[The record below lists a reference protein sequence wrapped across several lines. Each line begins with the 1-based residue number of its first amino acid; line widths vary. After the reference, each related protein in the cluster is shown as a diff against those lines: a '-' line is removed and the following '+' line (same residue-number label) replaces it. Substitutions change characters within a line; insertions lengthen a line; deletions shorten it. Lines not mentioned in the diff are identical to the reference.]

1 MENID
6 KKKYEEILEKIIK
19 EFNEKEQL
27 ENLESYNIDAVLS
40 DTQNLLKKYSHLIDL
55 KILQKEEIPYNQI
68 QSPSEAADLTSDE
81 IPFDKI
87 PDPLEFIDYL
97 EFKNPKQKS
106 KFQKFLFLLKKYEEE
121 NKPTFSICDL
131 SLQDELSQLVF
142 RGDKNFFGSMS
153 YEDKIILSDN
163 FGEVKFYSIKDKK
176 LVRTLPNPT
185 KNKKNK
191 IYAID
196 INDDGDMAFLGY
208 ENGNIA
214 LFDLEKNKCQKIF
227 NEIHKTNVINIK
239 IIEQVKLAKEKQ
251 FKILSSDVSGNVY
264 LTHIKKGLLGLGYSF
279 KSNLFC
285 QNVDFPFYM
294 IYLLRFKENELK
306 NNSLSKLNQ
315 NFILSNLQKV
325 NLYSS
330 SPKGI
335 EKIFDF
341 SKPDYLKDSYISD
354 CAFGLGIKPSS
365 NESSDY
371 DDDDIQILLLIS
383 WERVIYLHVLPVLD
397 NNVTFP
403 LLLGYYV
410 NNIPIIRIG
419 FLNLSSIYLIDKEG
433 NFKILDTR
441 KFNQGN
447 IEIHKELCYPIVPKN
462 NSRAELQQVL
472 HFNGIMKQI
481 YLKIK
486 DVDKETY
493 FYSILNN
500 NTKDESSVCVLTD
513 NQIYYQEL
521 IDYQKYLKDLQK
533 KENWMGLL
541 ILGINI
547 YKGKMAALNGIP
559 FKKKDRKSTIG
570 EYLQDL
576 ISQFLF
582 TNAGTQQ
589 VLNNSKNNYFDPNQ
603 EKARIEKNMDITIE
617 FCIEIDS
624 VNYLF
629 DKILKIYESKKYKEI
644 FLSKLEP
651 FILCDKMKK
660 FDIPEEIILDLIK
673 LYESK
678 KQFDVLGQIL
688 IHFNIKSI
696 DTPNIRQKIQNL
708 FLASPFMYI
717 CIYGENKDYFKPV
730 TFIYDRFINSKEIP
744 DFTSYKELIQ
754 DKKMP
759 LAEVKMSKQYIGH
772 KLLWYIKKTLQKKK
786 FPNFMENIDDDSY
799 CKCTSEITYWLLS
812 DEVLK
817 NLLQFDASSF
827 FEMISF
833 IFGNKEEKKGGFII
847 ETLQD
852 NNDDVKKKEEALKIL
867 KPKENSSYNKE
878 NIAPKDLVEYLIENF
893 DKYLDK
899 KNKDLIQLHFNIFI
913 VTIGKRL
920 NLEKKVKKEAIKFII
935 QKYHK
940 LKKEKDQDKSEEQ
953 KITNNIKEILNEKEF
968 DDNDYNDILH
978 SMTKHEF
985 DDIRLL
991 INKKKENYK
1000 ECLEIYLDSKSTLL
1014 DDEENIFDFINMTF
1028 YNLNK
1033 LKENKGPDNI
1043 DNFKK
1048 IILKNLD
1055 LIGAKSIEKFEN
1067 MISTWFIKEKK
1078 QVLEE
1083 LKVNQ
1088 DIQLQY
1094 VELLV
1099 KKLIRDKQ
1107 ENSEIELSE
1116 MKEDEQK
1123 YIKNFLVLHI
1133 KLLCIKKESKKI
1145 ITFLKQCDMYPIED
1159 CIQICKNYEV
1169 IDGLIFLYKKIGSI
1183 DKALDVCLNL
1193 ISKLYKSITDNLNN
1207 SKNFQENKC
1216 ILEGNDFIKVCGD
1229 AINILIESEKS
1240 LMPELDL
1247 SLEKSENGN
1256 KEAKQVKEEHKLWS
1270 EILDKIYKLIEAYEN
1285 DTKNIKPDDYR
1296 FKPKEDFKKIIQD
1309 QFQNLLKVMSRY
1321 VGIKYILDIV
1331 YKTNKD
1337 AKFSEFKPLLFEM
1350 LKSYENQKNIL
1361 GLIRNELKLSCN
1373 ESIKDLKKI
1382 NDTGVEFEIENYSCD
1397 ICKLLFN
1404 DTLGINGK
1412 ILHFPCEHM
1421 EHLTCANRR
1430 HLCQICLEKEY
1441 QDNITKVKKGGD
1453 YYEDKIHKEFMNIYE
1468 EYKKELTNK
1477 EKNKKVKVEKPEKKK
1492 NKSVGFTISK
1502 KFNRLM
1508 GLDNYNK
1515 GKKTKLYY
1523 GSAASCSKQ
1532 KELAIEEKN
1541 MNKIKK

>member
-6 KKKYEEILEKIIK
+6 KIKYEEILEKLIK
-19 EFNEKEQL
+19 EFNEKEPL
-27 ENLESYNIDAVLS
+27 ENIESYNIDTILS
-40 DTQNLLKKYSHLIDL
+40 DTQKLLSKYSHLIDF
-55 KILQKEEIPYNQI
+55 KILQKEIPNNQI
-68 QSPSEAADLTSDE
+68 QSSTEAAELTSGE
-81 IPFDKI
+81 IPFEKI
-87 PDPLEFIDYL
+87 PNPLEFIDYL

-106 KFQKFLFLLKKYEEE
+106 KAQKFSFLLKKYEEE

-163 FGEVKFYSIKDKK
+163 FGEVKFYSIRDKK

-239 IIEQVKLAKEKQ
+239 IIEQVKLPKEKQ

-285 QNVDFPFYM
+285 QNEEFPFYT
-294 IYLLRFKENELK
+294 IYLLTFKENELK

-315 NFILSNLQKV
+315 NFIISNLQKV

-447 IEIHKELCYPIVPKN
+447 IEIHKELYYPIVPKN
-462 NSRAELQQVL
+462 NSRAELQHVL

-486 DVDKETY
+486 GVDKETY

-500 NTKDESSVCVLTD
+500 NTKDESSVCVITD

-660 FDIPEEIILDLIK
+660 FDIPEEIIMDLIK

-696 DTPNIRQKIQNL
+696 DTPNVRQKIQNL

-717 CIYGENKDYFKPV
+717 SIYGENKDYFKPV
-730 TFIYDRFINSKEIP
+730 IFIYERFINSKEIP

-759 LAEVKMSKQYIGH
+759 LGEVKMSKQYIGH

-812 DEVLK
+812 DEVSK

-867 KPKENSSYNKE
+867 KPKDDSNYNKE
-878 NIAPKDLVEYLIENF
+878 NIAPKDLVEYFIENV
-893 DKYLDK
+893 DKFLDK
-899 KNKDLIQLHFNIFI
+899 KNKDLIQLHLNIFI

-920 NLEKKVKKEAIKFII
+920 NLEKKIKKEAIKFII

-940 LKKEKDQDKSEEQ
+940 YKKEKDKNKSEEQ
-953 KITNNIKEILNEKEF
+953 KLINNIKEILNDKEF
-968 DDNDYNDILH
+968 DTNDYNDILH
-978 SMTKHEF
+978 SMTKHIF

-991 INKKKENYK
+991 IYKKNENYK
-1000 ECLEIYLDSKSTLL
+1000 DCLEIYLDNKSTLL
-1014 DDEENIFDFINMTF
+1014 DNEENIFDFINMTF
-1028 YNLNK
+1028 YNLSK
-1033 LKENKGPDNI
+1033 LKDKKGSDSI

-1055 LIGAKSIEKFEN
+1055 SIGAKSIEKFEN

-1078 QVLEE
+1078 QVLEA

-1107 ENSEIELSE
+1107 ENSDMDLSE
-1116 MKEDEQK
+1116 MKEDEEK
-1123 YIKNFLVLHI
+1123 YIKNFLILHI

-1145 ITFLKQCDMYPIED
+1145 ITYLKKCDMYPIEE

-1169 IDGLIFLYKKIGSI
+1169 IDGLIFLYKKVGSI
-1183 DKALDVCLNL
+1183 DQALDVCLNL

-1216 ILEGNDFIKVCGD
+1216 ILEGNEFIKIFGD
-1229 AINILIESEKS
+1229 AINILIESEKA

-1247 SLEKSENGN
+1247 SLEKSESSV
-1256 KEAKQVKEEHKLWS
+1256 KEVKEVKEEHKLWS
-1270 EILDKIYKLIEAYEN
+1270 LILDKIYKLIEAYPN
-1285 DTKNIKPDDYR
+1285 DTNGIKPDDYR
-1296 FKPKEDFKKIIQD
+1296 YKPKEDFKKIIQD

-1382 NDTGVEFEIENYSCD
+1382 NDTGVDFEIENYSCD

-1421 EHLTCANRR
+1421 EHLTCANKR
-1430 HLCQICLEKEY
+1430 HMCQICLEKEY

-1453 YYEDKIHKEFMNIYE
+1453 YYEDKIHKEFMNIYD
-1468 EYKKELTNK
+1468 EYKKELIDK
-1477 EKNKKVKVEKPEKKK
+1477 EKNKKIKVEKTEKKK
-1492 NKSVGFTISK
+1492 NKNVGFTISK

-1532 KELAIEEKN
+1532 VELAIEEKN
-1541 MNKIKK
+1541 MNKIKNK

>member
-1 MENID
+1 M
-6 KKKYEEILEKIIK
+6 
-19 EFNEKEQL
+19 
-27 ENLESYNIDAVLS
+27 
-40 DTQNLLKKYSHLIDL
+40 
-55 KILQKEEIPYNQI
+55 
-68 QSPSEAADLTSDE
+68 
-81 IPFDKI
+81 
-87 PDPLEFIDYL
+87 
-97 EFKNPKQKS
+97 
-106 KFQKFLFLLKKYEEE
+106 
-121 NKPTFSICDL
+121 
-131 SLQDELSQLVF
+131 
-142 RGDKNFFGSMS
+142 
-153 YEDKIILSDN
+153 
-163 FGEVKFYSIKDKK
+163 
-176 LVRTLPNPT
+176 
-185 KNKKNK
+185 
-191 IYAID
+191 
-196 INDDGDMAFLGY
+196 
-208 ENGNIA
+208 
-214 LFDLEKNKCQKIF
+214 
-227 NEIHKTNVINIK
+227 
-239 IIEQVKLAKEKQ
+239 
-251 FKILSSDVSGNVY
+251 
-264 LTHIKKGLLGLGYSF
+264 
-279 KSNLFC
+279 
-285 QNVDFPFYM
+285 
-294 IYLLRFKENELK
+294 
-306 NNSLSKLNQ
+306 
-315 NFILSNLQKV
+315 
-325 NLYSS
+325 
-330 SPKGI
+330 
-335 EKIFDF
+335 
-341 SKPDYLKDSYISD
+341 
-354 CAFGLGIKPSS
+354 
-365 NESSDY
+365 
-371 DDDDIQILLLIS
+371 
-383 WERVIYLHVLPVLD
+383 
-397 NNVTFP
+397 
-403 LLLGYYV
+403 
-410 NNIPIIRIG
+410 
-419 FLNLSSIYLIDKEG
+419 
-433 NFKILDTR
+433 
-441 KFNQGN
+441 
-447 IEIHKELCYPIVPKN
+447 
-462 NSRAELQQVL
+462 
-472 HFNGIMKQI
+472 
-481 YLKIK
+481 
-486 DVDKETY
+486 
-493 FYSILNN
+493 
-500 NTKDESSVCVLTD
+500 
-513 NQIYYQEL
+513 
-521 IDYQKYLKDLQK
+521 
-533 KENWMGLL
+533 
-541 ILGINI
+541 
-547 YKGKMAALNGIP
+547 
-559 FKKKDRKSTIG
+559 
-570 EYLQDL
+570 
-576 ISQFLF
+576 
-582 TNAGTQQ
+582 
-589 VLNNSKNNYFDPNQ
+589 
-603 EKARIEKNMDITIE
+603 
-617 FCIEIDS
+617 
-624 VNYLF
+624 
-629 DKILKIYESKKYKEI
+629 
-644 FLSKLEP
+644 
-651 FILCDKMKK
+651 
-660 FDIPEEIILDLIK
+660 
-673 LYESK
+673 
-678 KQFDVLGQIL
+678 
-688 IHFNIKSI
+688 
-696 DTPNIRQKIQNL
+696 
-708 FLASPFMYI
+708 
-717 CIYGENKDYFKPV
+717 
-730 TFIYDRFINSKEIP
+730 
-744 DFTSYKELIQ
+744 
-754 DKKMP
+754 
-759 LAEVKMSKQYIGH
+759 
-772 KLLWYIKKTLQKKK
+772 
-786 FPNFMENIDDDSY
+786 
-799 CKCTSEITYWLLS
+799 
-812 DEVLK
+812 
-817 NLLQFDASSF
+817 
-827 FEMISF
+827 
-833 IFGNKEEKKGGFII
+833 
-847 ETLQD
+847 
-852 NNDDVKKKEEALKIL
+852 
-867 KPKENSSYNKE
+867 
-878 NIAPKDLVEYLIENF
+878 
-893 DKYLDK
+893 
-899 KNKDLIQLHFNIFI
+899 
-913 VTIGKRL
+913 
-920 NLEKKVKKEAIKFII
+920 EKKVKKEAIKFII

-940 LKKEKDQDKSEEQ
+940 LKKEKDQDNLEEQ
-953 KITNNIKEILNEKEF
+953 KITNNIKEILNDKEF

-1033 LKENKGPDNI
+1033 LKEKKGPDNI

-1099 KKLIRDKQ
+1099 KKLIRDKN
-1107 ENSEIELSE
+1107 ENSEIDLSE

-1256 KEAKQVKEEHKLWS
+1256 KEVKQVKEEHKLWS

-1477 EKNKKVKVEKPEKKK
+1477 EKNKKVKV
-1492 NKSVGFTISK
+1492 
-1502 KFNRLM
+1502 
-1508 GLDNYNK
+1508 
-1515 GKKTKLYY
+1515 
-1523 GSAASCSKQ
+1523 
-1532 KELAIEEKN
+1532 
-1541 MNKIKK
+1541 

>member
-1 MENID
+1 M
-6 KKKYEEILEKIIK
+6 
-19 EFNEKEQL
+19 
-27 ENLESYNIDAVLS
+27 
-40 DTQNLLKKYSHLIDL
+40 
-55 KILQKEEIPYNQI
+55 KIL
-68 QSPSEAADLTSDE
+68 
-81 IPFDKI
+81 
-87 PDPLEFIDYL
+87 
-97 EFKNPKQKS
+97 
-106 KFQKFLFLLKKYEEE
+106 
-121 NKPTFSICDL
+121 
-131 SLQDELSQLVF
+131 
-142 RGDKNFFGSMS
+142 
-153 YEDKIILSDN
+153 
-163 FGEVKFYSIKDKK
+163 
-176 LVRTLPNPT
+176 
-185 KNKKNK
+185 
-191 IYAID
+191 
-196 INDDGDMAFLGY
+196 
-208 ENGNIA
+208 
-214 LFDLEKNKCQKIF
+214 
-227 NEIHKTNVINIK
+227 
-239 IIEQVKLAKEKQ
+239 
-251 FKILSSDVSGNVY
+251 
-264 LTHIKKGLLGLGYSF
+264 
-279 KSNLFC
+279 
-285 QNVDFPFYM
+285 
-294 IYLLRFKENELK
+294 
-306 NNSLSKLNQ
+306 
-315 NFILSNLQKV
+315 
-325 NLYSS
+325 
-330 SPKGI
+330 
-335 EKIFDF
+335 
-341 SKPDYLKDSYISD
+341 
-354 CAFGLGIKPSS
+354 
-365 NESSDY
+365 
-371 DDDDIQILLLIS
+371 
-383 WERVIYLHVLPVLD
+383 
-397 NNVTFP
+397 
-403 LLLGYYV
+403 
-410 NNIPIIRIG
+410 
-419 FLNLSSIYLIDKEG
+419 
-433 NFKILDTR
+433 
-441 KFNQGN
+441 
-447 IEIHKELCYPIVPKN
+447 
-462 NSRAELQQVL
+462 
-472 HFNGIMKQI
+472 
-481 YLKIK
+481 
-486 DVDKETY
+486 
-493 FYSILNN
+493 
-500 NTKDESSVCVLTD
+500 
-513 NQIYYQEL
+513 
-521 IDYQKYLKDLQK
+521 
-533 KENWMGLL
+533 
-541 ILGINI
+541 
-547 YKGKMAALNGIP
+547 
-559 FKKKDRKSTIG
+559 
-570 EYLQDL
+570 
-576 ISQFLF
+576 
-582 TNAGTQQ
+582 
-589 VLNNSKNNYFDPNQ
+589 
-603 EKARIEKNMDITIE
+603 
-617 FCIEIDS
+617 
-624 VNYLF
+624 
-629 DKILKIYESKKYKEI
+629 
-644 FLSKLEP
+644 
-651 FILCDKMKK
+651 
-660 FDIPEEIILDLIK
+660 
-673 LYESK
+673 
-678 KQFDVLGQIL
+678 
-688 IHFNIKSI
+688 
-696 DTPNIRQKIQNL
+696 
-708 FLASPFMYI
+708 
-717 CIYGENKDYFKPV
+717 
-730 TFIYDRFINSKEIP
+730 
-744 DFTSYKELIQ
+744 
-754 DKKMP
+754 
-759 LAEVKMSKQYIGH
+759 
-772 KLLWYIKKTLQKKK
+772 
-786 FPNFMENIDDDSY
+786 
-799 CKCTSEITYWLLS
+799 
-812 DEVLK
+812 
-817 NLLQFDASSF
+817 
-827 FEMISF
+827 
-833 IFGNKEEKKGGFII
+833 
-847 ETLQD
+847 
-852 NNDDVKKKEEALKIL
+852 
-867 KPKENSSYNKE
+867 
-878 NIAPKDLVEYLIENF
+878 
-893 DKYLDK
+893 
-899 KNKDLIQLHFNIFI
+899 I

-953 KITNNIKEILNEKEF
+953 KLINNIKEILNDKEF
-968 DDNDYNDILH
+968 DTNDYNDILH

-1033 LKENKGPDNI
+1033 LKEKKGPDNI

-1099 KKLIRDKQ
+1099 KKLIRDKN
-1107 ENSEIELSE
+1107 ENSEIDLSE

-1256 KEAKQVKEEHKLWS
+1256 KEVKQVKEEHKLWS

-1421 EHLTCANRR
+1421 EHITCANRR

-1453 YYEDKIHKEFMNIYE
+1453 YYEDKIHKEFMNIYD
-1468 EYKKELTNK
+1468 EYKKELIDK
-1477 EKNKKVKVEKPEKKK
+1477 EKNKKIKVEKTEKKK
-1492 NKSVGFTISK
+1492 NKNVGFTISK

-1532 KELAIEEKN
+1532 VELAIKEKN
-1541 MNKIKK
+1541 MNKIKNK